1 MARVRGRGG
10 AWSGPYIPWMTRL
23 QTLRWSAALSIV
35 ATTAAL
41 PLSAQDTA
49 HVVLVSTT
57 DIHGHISGWDFI
69 EGRPFPGG
77 LSRAGTVIDSLR
89 AKYPGQVVLVDAGD
103 DLAGDQFAAYFAT
116 HPRTPHPAMEIMDAL
131 EYDAIVPGNHE
142 FNYGFDFFKETF
154 RGQNFR
160 PVCANC
166 VLPGAGYNG
175 TDSLLFA
182 PFITVPRGR
191 VRVAIAGLT
200 TPGAMVWDAEHL
212 RGKLQIRPVGDRSTL
227 FRRMRTEA
235 DVVIAVIHSGMDGAA
250 SYDTAGIG
258 DENVA
263 ASLAGG
269 TDRPDAVVVGHSH
282 REMRDSVINGVHFVQ
297 PLNWARS
304 LSVLHLSLR
313 KVGARW
319 QVAGAQGELVSL
331 ANVPESGRLTRRLD
345 PLVSAVRYWAEEIVG
360 YASGPFEAR
369 AARTGATPLT
379 AWMGETMR
387 RAARADLAA
396 TAAFSTRRGIP
407 DGDVRRS
414 DVFGI
419 YPYENTLRGVR
430 VTGAQL
436 RAYLEQTSQ
445 YYVIGADNKLAV
457 DPRFPGYNFD
467 IITGADYDF
476 DLSRPMGQ
484 RVTRLEFR
492 GRAIA
497 PTDSFTLAVNN
508 YRQAGGGGFRMLAHA
523 PVVYRSEEGVR
534 DLLEA
539 AVRADTLRPERFARA
554 SWRIVPREREDEAR
568 VLAGVPPRPRPSAP
582 RDTVVL
588 RILATNDLHGQL
600 DPRVWPWSSERP
612 VGGLANLKTVMDSLT
627 AECGCPVI
635 KLDAGDEFQGTL
647 GSNLTQGAPVV
658 DAMNRIGIQAAAVG
672 NHDFDWGISN
682 LQRRMAESRYPWLA
696 ANIVDSA
703 TGRRPEWLKG
713 WTMLQ
718 AGPRKVAVIGY
729 AHPAT
734 PSMSF
739 KANVAGLRFV
749 AGPGPV
755 RDAIAEARAQHP
767 DFVVLV
773 AHYGG
778 NCTDACR
785 GELFALVDSLGPE
798 ALDAVIGGHSH
809 GSVLGT
815 SRSGIPVLQGGSSG
829 RAIARIDLIKT
840 VVGARQ
846 VRSALDTIWADR
858 VRPDTA
864 VDRMLATYRPR
875 ADSLAHRVVGTIALP
890 MARRGGDYPLGRLI
904 ADADRNALRTDIAM
918 INNGGIRRDLP
929 AGPLDYGTAFELMP
943 FGNRLVKVTL
953 PGSAVK
959 QILEAT
965 LADGAP
971 NLHISGVVVK
981 WDSTARSGRRVREVR
996 FVDGRKLEDRKQY
1009 TLTVPDFLAQGAEE
1023 FAVLTQYPRD
1033 PVGVLDLD
1041 AFTAYLGRLPQPIQ
1055 PPADARF
1062 VTH

>member
-1 MARVRGRGG
+1 
-10 AWSGPYIPWMTRL
+10 MTRL
-23 QTLRWSAALSIV
+23 RSLQWLAALSFL
-35 ATTAAL
+35 AAPL
-41 PLSAQDTA
+41 PAQDTA

-57 DIHGHISGWDFI
+57 DIHGHISGWDFV

-89 AKYPGQVVLVDAGD
+89 ARYPGQVVLVDAGD
-103 DLAGDQFAAYFAT
+103 VLAGDPFDAYFAT

-142 FNYGFDFFKETF
+142 FNYGFDFFRANY

-166 VLPGAGYNG
+166 LLPGAGYNG
-175 TDSLLFA
+175 ADSLLFA
-182 PFITVPRGR
+182 PFITIPRGR

-227 FRRMRTEA
+227 FRTMRTEA
-235 DVVIAVIHSGMDGAA
+235 DLVIALIHSGMDGAA
-250 SYDTAGIG
+250 SYDTTGVG

-269 TDRPDAVVVGHSH
+269 ADRPDVVVVGHSH

-297 PLNWARS
+297 PKNWAQK

-319 QVAGAQGELVSL
+319 QVTSATGELVPL
-331 ANVPESGRLTRRLD
+331 ANVPESGRLARRLD

-360 YASGPFEAR
+360 YASGPFEPQ

-379 AWMGETMR
+379 AWMGEAMR

-396 TAAFSTRRGIP
+396 TAAFSTRHGIP

-414 DVFGI
+414 DLFGI
-419 YPYENTLRGVR
+419 YPFENTLRAVR
-430 VTGAQL
+430 ITGAQL
-436 RAYLEQTSQ
+436 KEYLEQTSQ
-445 YYVIGADNKLAV
+445 YYVVGADNALAV

-467 IITGADYDF
+467 IVTGADYDL
-476 DLSRPMGQ
+476 DLSRPSGQ
-484 RVTRLEFR
+484 RVTRLEIR
-492 GRAIA
+492 GRVVA

-508 YRQAGGGGFRMLAHA
+508 YRQAGGGGFQMLAHA
-523 PVVYRSEEGVR
+523 PVVFRSAQGVR

-539 AVRADTLRPERFARA
+539 VVRADTLRPERYARA
-554 SWRIVPREREDEAR
+554 NWRIVPREREDQAR
-568 VLAGVPPRPRPSAP
+568 VLAGVPPRPRASAP

-600 DPRVWPWSSERP
+600 EPRVWPWSAERP

-627 AECGCPVI
+627 TECGCPVI

-658 DAMNRIGIQAAAVG
+658 DALNRIGVQAAAVG
-672 NHDFDWGISN
+672 NHDFDWGIAN

-739 KANVAGLRFV
+739 KANVAGLRFL

-755 RDAIAEARAQHP
+755 RDAIAEARAQNP

-773 AHYGG
+773 AHFGG
-778 NCTDACR
+778 DCREACG
-785 GELFALVDSLGPE
+785 GELFALVDSLG
-798 ALDAVIGGHSH
+798 AGAVDAVIGGHSH
-809 GSVLGT
+809 WPVLGT

-846 VRSALDTIWADR
+846 VRTGLDTIWADR
-858 VRPDTA
+858 VRPDAA
-864 VDRMLATYRPR
+864 VDRMLATYRPQ
-875 ADSLAHRVVGTIALP
+875 ADSLAHRQVGAIALP
-890 MARRGGDYPLGRLI
+890 MARRGYDYPLGRLI
-904 ADADRNALRTDIAM
+904 ADADRNALRTDLAM
-918 INNGGIRRDLP
+918 INNGGIRRDIP

-959 QILEAT
+959 QVLEAT

-971 NLHISGVVVK
+971 NLHLSGAVVR

-996 FVDGRKLEDRKQY
+996 FFDGRKLEDRKQY
-1009 TLTVPDFLAQGAEE
+1009 TLAVPDFLAQGAEE
-1023 FAVLTQYPRD
+1023 FAVLTRYPQD

-1041 AFTAYLGRLPQPIQ
+1041 AFTAYLRRLPQPIQ

-1062 VTH
+1062 VTR

>member
-10 AWSGPYIPWMTRL
+10 DGGGPYIGRMTRL
-23 QTLRWSAALSIV
+23 QTLKWFAALTLV
-35 ATTAAL
+35 AA

-69 EGRPFPGG
+69 EGRPFAGG

-89 AKYPGQVVLVDAGD
+89 ARYPGQVVLVDAGD
-103 DLAGDQFAAYFAT
+103 VLAGDPFDTYFAT

-142 FNYGFDFFKETF
+142 FNYGFDYFKSSY

-166 VLPGAGYNG
+166 ILPGAGYNG
-175 TDSLLFA
+175 ADSLLFA

-200 TPGAMVWDAEHL
+200 TPGSMVWDAEHL

-227 FRRMRTEA
+227 FRTMRTEA
-235 DVVIAVIHSGMDGAA
+235 DLVIAVIHSGMDGAA

-263 ASLAGG
+263 ASLANG
-269 TDRPDAVVVGHSH
+269 TSKPDVVVVGHSH
-282 REMRDSVINGVHFVQ
+282 REMRDSVLNGVHFVQ
-297 PLNWARS
+297 PKNWAQS
-304 LSVLHLSLR
+304 VSVLHLSLR

-319 QVAGAQGELVSL
+319 QVASAQGDLVSL
-331 ANVPESGRLTRRLD
+331 ANVPENGRLARRLD
-345 PLVSAVRYWAEEIVG
+345 PLVSAVRYWSEEIIG
-360 YASGPFEAR
+360 YASGPFDAQ

-379 AWMGETMR
+379 AWMGEMMR

-430 VTGAQL
+430 ITGAQL
-436 RAYLEQTSQ
+436 KEYLEQTSQ
-445 YYVIGADNKLAV
+445 YYVLGANGKLAV

-467 IITGADYDF
+467 IVTGADYDF
-476 DLSRPMGQ
+476 DLSRPVGQ

-492 GRAIA
+492 GRSIA

-523 PVVYRSEEGVR
+523 PVVYRSEGGVR
-534 DLLEA
+534 DLLET
-539 AVRADTLRPERFARA
+539 AVRADTLRPERFART

-568 VLAGVPPRPRPSAP
+568 VLAGVPPRPRASAP

-588 RILATNDLHGQL
+588 RILATNDIHGQL

-612 VGGLANLKTVMDSLT
+612 VGGLANVKTVMDSLT
-627 AECGCPVI
+627 AECNCPVI

-647 GSNLTQGAPVV
+647 GSNITFGAPVV
-658 DAMNRIGIQAAAVG
+658 DALNRMGTQAAAIG
-672 NHDFDWGISN
+672 NHDFDWGIPN

-703 TGRRPEWLKG
+703 TGRRPEWIKG

-734 PSMSF
+734 PSMAF

-749 AGPGPV
+749 AGPGPI
-755 RDAIAEARAQHP
+755 RDAIAEARAQNP
-767 DFVVLV
+767 DFVVLL
-773 AHYGG
+773 AHFGG
-778 NCTDACR
+778 NCTDTC
-785 GELFALVDSLGPE
+785 GGDLFALVDSLGPN

-809 GSVLGT
+809 GVVRGT
-815 SRSGIPVLQGGSSG
+815 SGTGVPIVQGGSSG
-829 RAIARIDLIKT
+829 RGIARIDLVKT
-840 VVGARQ
+840 VVGGRE
-846 VRSALDTIWADR
+846 VRSGIDTIWADR
-858 VRPDTA
+858 VRPDAA
-864 VDRMLATYRPR
+864 VDRMLAGYRP
-875 ADSLAHRVVGTIALP
+875 AVDSLSRRKVGEIALP
-890 MARRGGDYPLGRLI
+890 MARRGNDYALGRLI
-904 ADADRNALRTDIAM
+904 ADANRNALRTDIAI
-918 INNGGIRRDLP
+918 INNGGIRRDIP
-929 AGPLDYGTAFELMP
+929 AGNLDYGTAYELMP

-953 PGSAVK
+953 PGRAVK
-959 QILEAT
+959 ELLEGILAN
-965 LADGAP
+965 GSP
-971 NLHISGVVVK
+971 NAHISGIVVR
-981 WDSTARSGRRVREVR
+981 WDSTAQRGRRVKDVR
-996 FVDGRKLEDRKQY
+996 FTDGRHLEDKKPY
-1009 TLTVPDFLAQGAEE
+1009 TIAVPDFLAQGAEE
-1023 FAVLTQYPRD
+1023 FAVLTRYPQD
-1033 PVGVLDLD
+1033 NIGTLDLD
-1041 AFTAYLGRLPQPIQ
+1041 AFIAYLRRLPQPIQ

-1062 VTH
+1062 VTR